1 MECLLVYSLFKVGKG
16 VLMKILFCLDGGDL
30 ERRGLKGYT
39 DMRRTNFYISVSS

>member
-30 ERRGLKGYT
+30 ERSGVERLYRYEEDKFLY
-39 DMRRTNFYISVSS
+39 